1 MALSKCP
8 LGEISPVDSP
18 NGVVAGPRNKL
29 FNIADSPAKPT
40 EIEPEISPIAPM
52 PFRFEVSWRSLNQ
65 RSAISGE
72 AVPASS
78 HSVCYPPT
86 RVDLGCDAELRV
98 RDAVLSFMK
107 PRATAPP
114 ALQSMVSSQTDP
126 NFLTTANRG
135 PQNRYFAVVVLFLL
149 ITLAFG
155 AMRTATNQS
164 ALASGSATDSV
175 EMSGTGWMSEWVSDS
190 TGSALGRQISLYRPS
205 SRMSDYRLE
214 FVGGI
219 ERKSL
224 GWAFRVVDSKN
235 YQVAKLQRST
245 QGVPLE
251 LIRFAVVRGVEG
263 RHAQTTLPLG
273 IGVGVI
279 RVRLDAIGSLFT
291 ISVQNHVVEE
301 WVDDRLKTGGVGFL
315 NERGEQGQ
323 VKSVQISFRNGTGR
337 Q

>member
-1 MALSKCP
+1 MALSKFP
-8 LGEISPVDSP
+8 LGEISPVDNP
-18 NGVVAGPRNKL
+18 NG
-29 FNIADSPAKPT
+29 
-40 EIEPEISPIAPM
+40 SPIAPM

-78 HSVCYPPT
+78 LSVCYPPT
-86 RVDLGCDAELRV
+86 PVDLDCDAELLV
-98 RDAVLSFMK
+98 RDAVPSLVK
-107 PRATAPP
+107 PRDTAPP
-114 ALQSMVSSQTDP
+114 ALQSVISSQTAP
-126 NFLTTANRG
+126 NFLTTASRG
-135 PQNRYFAVVVLFLL
+135 PQNRYFAVVALSLL
-149 ITLAFG
+149 VTLAFG
-155 AMRTATNQS
+155 AIRTATNRSPVASRS
-164 ALASGSATDSV
+164 AADSV
-175 EMSGTGWMSEWVSDS
+175 EMGGTGWMSEWVSDS

-205 SRMSDYRLE
+205 GLMSDYRLE

-235 YQVAKLQRST
+235 YHVAKLQRSNP
-245 QGVPLE
+245 GGPLQ

-263 RHAQTTLPLG
+263 RHAQAMLPLG
-273 IGVGVI
+273 IGGGVI
-279 RVRLDAIGSLFT
+279 RVRLDAIGSRFT
-291 ISVQNHVVEE
+291 ISVQNQIIEE

-323 VKSVQISFRNGTGR
+323 VKSVQISFTHGTGR